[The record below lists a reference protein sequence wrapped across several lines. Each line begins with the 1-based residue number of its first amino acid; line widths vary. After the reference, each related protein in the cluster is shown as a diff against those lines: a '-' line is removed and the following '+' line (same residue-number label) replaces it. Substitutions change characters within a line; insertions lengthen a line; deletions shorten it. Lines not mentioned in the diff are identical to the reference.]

1 MNLIKRA
8 GVYRELAILT
18 AMLIL
23 TTLLSFPARAEEA
36 ESQHER
42 VRVGFFAM
50 DGYHMMDEDGNRS
63 GYGYDFLRLM
73 ARYWDADYEYIG
85 YDKSW
90 EDMQQML
97 LDGEIDVLVCTTLI
111 ETGVDV
117 RNCNTLI
124 IEDADRMGLAQLY
137 QIRGRVG
144 RSGRK
149 AYAYFTFRRDKVLTD
164 LAAKRLSAIREFTS
178 FGSGFRIAMRDLQIR
193 GAGNLL
199 GQSQHGHMEAVG
211 YDLYVKLLNQAVAAA
226 KGEEIAPDKSDCL
239 IDISVD
245 AYIPEGFIPDAA
257 GRIEAYKRI
266 AAIQTPEDAGDVL
279 DELIDRYGDVPD
291 CVAGL
296 VDVSLVRVTAA
307 RAKVYEIDQK
317 GDTLLLYSDDLNPL
331 KLQSVF
337 EKLGKRINL
346 SATAKPCLTV
356 RVRPDEKPLD
366 VLRMTLEELDPGK
379 AGA

>member
-1 MNLIKRA
+1 M
-8 GVYRELAILT
+8 
-18 AMLIL
+18 
-23 TTLLSFPARAEEA
+23 
-36 ESQHER
+36 
-42 VRVGFFAM
+42 
-50 DGYHMMDEDGNRS
+50 
-63 GYGYDFLRLM
+63 
-73 ARYWDADYEYIG
+73 
-85 YDKSW
+85 
-90 EDMQQML
+90 
-97 LDGEIDVLVCTTLI
+97 
-111 ETGVDV
+111 
-117 RNCNTLI
+117 
-124 IEDADRMGLAQLY
+124 
-137 QIRGRVG
+137 
-144 RSGRK
+144 
-149 AYAYFTFRRDKVLTD
+149 
-164 LAAKRLSAIREFTS
+164 
-178 FGSGFRIAMRDLQIR
+178 
-193 GAGNLL
+193 
-199 GQSQHGHMEAVG
+199 
-211 YDLYVKLLNQAVAAA
+211 AAA

-245 AYIPEGFIPDAA
+245 AYIPEEFIPDAA